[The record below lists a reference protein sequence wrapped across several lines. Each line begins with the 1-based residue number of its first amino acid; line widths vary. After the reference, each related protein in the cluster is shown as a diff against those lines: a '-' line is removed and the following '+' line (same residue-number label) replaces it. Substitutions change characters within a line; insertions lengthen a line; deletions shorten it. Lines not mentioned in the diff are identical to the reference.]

1 MKPAEATRLV
11 AGREISERLRGRATW
26 IMTAVTAL
34 GVVLLI
40 VIPALVRG
48 TTAHT
53 RVGLAGPVA
62 QALGPALRATAAA
75 ARVNITVSSVS
86 DAASARSA
94 VRDGSLDVAL
104 SIGTSSAVAEVKQ
117 SLAPAVQALL
127 QETVDVA
134 HERQVLTQA
143 GVPPATIGPA
153 MRPVPFATSAIQPPP
168 AVSPA
173 RRVAALA
180 SAILMFVT
188 LGIYGTAIANGVA
201 QEKTTRTAEVLLA
214 MVRPRQLLFGKV
226 TGIGTCALVQV
237 GIAVGAGLIANAF
250 TRDTSISSTTWALLP
265 AVLLWF
271 LLGFALYSF
280 AYAAAGAIVARQEEV
295 QFVVVPMA
303 LLNVGSYLLL
313 FAMMASPHAPWV
325 RVLSFL
331 PPFAPTF
338 MSARIALGVV
348 SPWEVLAA
356 ALVMLVAIYG
366 AARLVG
372 RIYAAALV
380 HGGAR
385 LSWGAALRLRE
396 I

>member
-1 MKPAEATRLV
+1 M

-26 IMTAVTAL
+26 IMTPVTAL

-48 TTAHT
+48 TTT
-53 RVGLAGPVA
+53 STTVGLVGQGA

-75 ARVNITVSSVS
+75 AKVNITVSSVP

-94 VRDGSLDVAL
+94 VSDGSLDVAL
-104 SIGTSSAVAEVKQ
+104 SAGSGSAVAEVKQ
-117 SLAPAVQALL
+117 SLAPAIQALL
-127 QETVDVA
+127 RETVDVA

-143 GVPPATIGPA
+143 GVPAAIIGPA
-153 MRPVPFATSAIQPPP
+153 MRPVPFATNAIQPPP

-188 LGIYGTAIANGVA
+188 LSIYGTAIANGVA

-250 TRDTSISSTTWALLP
+250 ARDTSISSTTWALLP

-295 QFVVVPMA
+295 QFVVVPMS

-313 FAMMASPHAPWV
+313 FAMLANPHAPWA

-331 PPFAPTF
+331 PPFAPAL
-338 MSARIALGVV
+338 MSARIALGVA

-356 ALVMLVAIYG
+356 ALVMLAAIYG
-366 AARLVG
+366 VSRLVS

-380 HGGAR
+380 RGGAR

>member
-1 MKPAEATRLV
+1 VKPAEATRLV

-53 RVGLAGPVA
+53 RVGLVGPAA

-75 ARVNITVSSVS
+75 ARVNITVSSVRE
-86 DAASARSA
+86 AASARSA

-104 SIGTSSAVAEVKQ
+104 SIGTSAVAEVKQ
-117 SLAPAVQALL
+117 SLAPAVQAIL

-188 LGIYGTAIANGVA
+188 LSIYGTAIANGVA

-313 FAMMASPHAPWV
+313 FAMMASPRAPWV